1 MAIIYSYPEIPDV
14 QGGDLLLISDTG
26 APNKPTRSV
35 DIDDLAAYIGTV
47 VGVVQNLQS
56 VLTVGNTYVS
66 PDGYGTFTLNDIAN
80 NDGSIKFA
88 NTDEGWGYQI
98 SAEEGF
104 NITDGHETNLMS
116 IYSSGLSIRNGA
128 QIMNIGTNALTAT
141 RNVYFPDAS
150 GTIALENV
158 SEWYNVTGSRGL
170 GNLLVKIGDY
180 DNSGNGTFLSI
191 DDADQSI
198 IFTKGGVVESKFVF
212 AATQDRD
219 YTFPNADGTIALT
232 SDIPAPGPGGS
243 GTTNYTARW
252 TNASTL
258 GIGAL
263 YDNGTNV
270 GIGTTNPTQKLEV
283 NGTVLLST
291 LPNNNGRLCLGDV
304 STNLF
309 SNAASGHL
317 YISTNNSSR
326 MTILNNGNV
335 GIGTTSPGFKLDVA
349 GNAKVS
355 SNFYIGNVD
364 AVTTATEVLVRQSDR
379 VRGITPANLIN
390 ASGGPFLPL
399 AGGAM
404 TGNTNHS
411 DNVKDRYGTGND
423 FQIWHDG
430 SNTFLSNEGEGHLN
444 IINTGDDRDI
454 IFKTDD
460 GSGATTSYMVIDGS
474 AEQTRFYKDTRYTD
488 GIKANFGDSNDLQI
502 YHSGSHS
509 YIKDT
514 GTGSLYLQTNGSA
527 IYLQDTDGNAMAQF
541 TDGGGSFLF
550 YNGNLKLSTTNTGV
564 TVTGA
569 ATATTFLGDLNGT
582 INTATTAVTKAN
594 ATNDTTVATTAFVQ
608 NLIGTIPAG
617 LVFQGTWNAATNT
630 PTLTSG
636 SGTTGHFYIV
646 STDGSTNLDGIT
658 DWKVGDWAVFVEQG
672 ASDQWEKVDNSSVL
686 DGSGTGGS
694 IAGWAGSG
702 TSNTLTN
709 APITFS
715 GNNTTFAGNITTN
728 TGLLDLN
735 IGTTNIGIEV
745 KSTDAGSYIRFDD
758 GDNAD
763 RWYLGVQSGDFGI
776 YNNAN
781 EKPFQIDSSKNATF
795 TGNISFGDSHFIGDD
810 ANDNL
815 LIQGSASENVI
826 IRSEDGLYFRTGGNN
841 TRLSINSSG
850 NVGIGTTSPTA
861 NLHVT
866 GISSSGNLPIAKIE
880 STGNI
885 SYLKFFNSSTGTG
898 SSDGTYIGMNG
909 GTAYLIN
916 KEAGN
921 LYLGTGDDINL
932 TLQNGGNVGI
942 GTTSP
947 SRPLSVYRSTAG
959 SAANFL
965 HYTDATAFAG
975 LYIDVDNVNNIVE
988 LNASGD
994 TASTMAFQTGNAER
1008 MRITTTGNVGIG
1020 TTSPGHKLSVI
1031 GGHIQTDGNVYTN
1044 VIRDNTGGN
1053 VSIQDNGGNVGIG
1066 TASPAYKLDI
1076 YGGNIQINNGGATW
1090 LGSDSTGGFARTFNG
1105 NTFRFISSSNSET
1118 VRIDNATGNVGIGV
1132 TSPAT
1137 VGGTAKLT
1145 VNVGSGTSSPVS
1157 IVNGTTDGMYIRRY
1171 AVNGQYQIQT
1181 TSGSGNSGN
1190 LSLQSYGG
1198 NVGIGT
1204 TSPSRPLSVY
1214 RSTAGSAAN
1223 FLHYTDATAFA
1234 GLYIDVDNV
1243 NNIVELNASGD
1254 TASTMA
1260 FQTGNA
1266 ERMRITTTGNV
1277 GIGTTSPANKLDV
1290 VGISRF
1296 THSSST
1302 SYRGAIE
1309 TVTDNAYPTWE
1320 IGWVH
1325 TRTTSSTY
1333 GTIAR
1338 FNNQTGTSIGGIV
1351 YSGSSG
1357 TSFVTTSDY
1366 RLKENIKEIR
1376 DSISRVKKLKPCRF
1390 NFAAEK
1396 NRIIDGFIA
1405 HEVQEVVPEAVHGE
1419 KDALQKDGSIDAQTL
1434 EVSRLIPVLTKA
1446 LQEAINKIEELE
1458 LRIQTIENN

>member
-569 ATATTFLGDLNGT
+569 VTATTFLGDLNGT

-694 IAGWAGSG
+694 VAGWAGSG

-1204 TSPSRPLSVY
+1204 TNPGGNLHVVGRAGQAGQIYLSDIDNGSGTGDALLISKSGNNAFVY
-1214 RSTAGSAAN
+1214 NRDSGSLS
-1223 FLHYTDATAFA
+1223 F
-1234 GLYIDVDNV
+1234 GS
-1243 NNIVELNASGD
+1243 NNTSNYLN
-1254 TASTMA
+1254 
-1260 FQTGNA
+1260 
-1266 ERMRITTTGNV
+1266 ITSSGNV

>member
-232 SDIPAPGPGGS
+232 SDIPAPGPSGS

-252 TNASTL
+252 TSASTL

-270 GIGTTNPTQKLEV
+270 GIGTANPTQKLEV

-390 ASGGPFLPL
+390 ASGGPYLPL
-399 AGGAM
+399 AGGTM
-404 TGNTNHS
+404 SGNTNHS

-454 IFKTDD
+454 VFKTDN

-474 AEQTRFYKDTRYTD
+474 AEQTRFYKDTRHTD

-694 IAGWAGSG
+694 VAGWAGSG

-947 SRPLSVYRSTAG
+947 TGKLDVREANVTISTSNSMSDGVRGLKIAG
-959 SAANFL
+959 NNAAIE
-965 HYTDATAFAG
+965 FAG
-975 LYIDVDNVNNIVE
+975 AGNDWWVSALG
-988 LNASGD
+988 SGLSIYD
-994 TASTMAFQTGNAER
+994 TTANSYRFKIMNDGK
-1008 MRITTTGNVGIG
+1008 VGIG
-1020 TTSPGHKLSVI
+1020 TTSPSK
-1031 GGHIQTDGNVYTN
+1031 
-1044 VIRDNTGGN
+1044 
-1053 VSIQDNGGNVGIG
+1053 
-1066 TASPAYKLDI
+1066 KLDI
-1076 YGGNIQINNGGATW
+1076 AGDVKLTNSNSIYWRNAANNADIP
-1090 LGSDSTGGFARTFNG
+1090 LLNLSSNNTFNIG
-1105 NTFRFISSSNSET
+1105 TTSSSVPVQMALHTAGSER
-1118 VRIDNATGNVGIGV
+1118 VRITSAGNVGIGV

>member
-694 IAGWAGSG
+694 VAGWAGSG

-1204 TSPSRPLSVY
+1204 TNPGGNLHVVGRAGQAGQIYLSDIDNGSGTGDALLISKSGNNAFVY
-1214 RSTAGSAAN
+1214 NRDSGSLS
-1223 FLHYTDATAFA
+1223 F
-1234 GLYIDVDNV
+1234 GS
-1243 NNIVELNASGD
+1243 NNTSNYLN
-1254 TASTMA
+1254 
-1260 FQTGNA
+1260 
-1266 ERMRITTTGNV
+1266 ITSSGNV

>member
-1204 TSPSRPLSVY
+1204 TNPGGNLHVVGRAGQAGQIYLSDIDNGSGTGDALLISKSGNNAFVY
-1214 RSTAGSAAN
+1214 NRDSGSLS
-1223 FLHYTDATAFA
+1223 F
-1234 GLYIDVDNV
+1234 GS
-1243 NNIVELNASGD
+1243 NNTSNYLN
-1254 TASTMA
+1254 
-1260 FQTGNA
+1260 
-1266 ERMRITTTGNV
+1266 ITSSGNV

>member
-404 TGNTNHS
+404 SGNTNHS

-1204 TSPSRPLSVY
+1204 TNPGGNLHVVGRAGQAGQIYLSDIDNGSGTGDALLISKSGNNAFVY
-1214 RSTAGSAAN
+1214 NRDSGSLS
-1223 FLHYTDATAFA
+1223 F
-1234 GLYIDVDNV
+1234 GS
-1243 NNIVELNASGD
+1243 NNTSNYLN
-1254 TASTMA
+1254 
-1260 FQTGNA
+1260 
-1266 ERMRITTTGNV
+1266 ITSSGNV

>member
-694 IAGWAGSG
+694 VAGWAGSG

-898 SSDGTYIGMNG
+898 SSDGAYIGMNG

-1204 TSPSRPLSVY
+1204 TNPGGNLHVVGRAGQAGQIYLSDIDNGSGTGDALLISKSGNNAFVY
-1214 RSTAGSAAN
+1214 NRDSGSLS
-1223 FLHYTDATAFA
+1223 F
-1234 GLYIDVDNV
+1234 GS
-1243 NNIVELNASGD
+1243 NNTSNYLN
-1254 TASTMA
+1254 
-1260 FQTGNA
+1260 
-1266 ERMRITTTGNV
+1266 ITSSGNV

>member
-399 AGGAM
+399 AGGTM
-404 TGNTNHS
+404 SGNTNHS

-1204 TSPSRPLSVY
+1204 TNPGGNLHVVGRAGQAGQIYLSDIDNGSGTGDALLISKSGNNAFVY
-1214 RSTAGSAAN
+1214 NRDSGSLS
-1223 FLHYTDATAFA
+1223 F
-1234 GLYIDVDNV
+1234 GS
-1243 NNIVELNASGD
+1243 NNTSNYLN
-1254 TASTMA
+1254 
-1260 FQTGNA
+1260 
-1266 ERMRITTTGNV
+1266 ITSSGNV

>member
-866 GISSSGNLPIAKIE
+866 GVSSSGNLPIAKIE

-1204 TSPSRPLSVY
+1204 TNPGGNLHVVGRAGQAGQIYLSDIDNGSGTGDALLISKSGNNAFVY
-1214 RSTAGSAAN
+1214 NRDSGSLS
-1223 FLHYTDATAFA
+1223 F
-1234 GLYIDVDNV
+1234 GS
-1243 NNIVELNASGD
+1243 NNTSNYLN
-1254 TASTMA
+1254 
-1260 FQTGNA
+1260 
-1266 ERMRITTTGNV
+1266 ITSSGNV